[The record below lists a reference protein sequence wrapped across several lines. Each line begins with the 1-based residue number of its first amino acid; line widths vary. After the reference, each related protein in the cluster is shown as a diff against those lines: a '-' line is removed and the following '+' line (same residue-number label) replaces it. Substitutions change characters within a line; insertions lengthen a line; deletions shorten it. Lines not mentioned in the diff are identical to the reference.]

1 MSKYQTKKGEIFE
14 AECRKFMKI
23 RHIRSL
29 EELRSHTTIGS
40 NTTMLKYMDDPEAMP
55 VGKMAE
61 VMTALK
67 MPKDIRVELLS
78 KITWS
83 LMRRVQEDRISK
95 Q

>member
-61 VMTALK
+61 VMSALK
-67 MPKDIRVELLS
+67 MPKDIRVELLC
-78 KITWS
+78 KIT
-83 LMRRVQEDRISK
+83 EG
-95 Q
+95 

>member
-61 VMTALK
+61 IMAALK
-67 MPKDIRVELLS
+67 LPKETRLEILS
-78 KITWS
+78 KMTEGE
-83 LMRRVQEDRISK
+83 R
-95 Q
+95 

>member
-61 VMTALK
+61 VMKALK
-67 MPKDIRVELLS
+67 MPKDIRVELLT
-78 KITWS
+78 KITEGE
-83 LMRRVQEDRISK
+83 R
-95 Q
+95 

>member
-55 VGKMAE
+55 VGKMSE

-78 KITWS
+78 KIT
-83 LMRRVQEDRISK
+83 EG
-95 Q
+95 

>member
-1 MSKYQTKKGEIFE
+1 MSKYQTKKGELFE

-29 EELRSHTTIGS
+29 EELRSFTTIGS

-61 VMTALK
+61 VMKALK
-67 MPKDIRVELLS
+67 MPKDIRVELLT
-78 KITWS
+78 KIT
-83 LMRRVQEDRISK
+83 EGEK
-95 Q
+95 

>member
-78 KITWS
+78 KIT
-83 LMRRVQEDRISK
+83 EG
-95 Q
+95 

>member
-61 VMTALK
+61 VLTALRI
-67 MPKDIRVELLS
+67 PKETKVEMMQKL
-78 KITWS
+78 IEGE
-83 LMRRVQEDRISK
+83 R
-95 Q
+95 